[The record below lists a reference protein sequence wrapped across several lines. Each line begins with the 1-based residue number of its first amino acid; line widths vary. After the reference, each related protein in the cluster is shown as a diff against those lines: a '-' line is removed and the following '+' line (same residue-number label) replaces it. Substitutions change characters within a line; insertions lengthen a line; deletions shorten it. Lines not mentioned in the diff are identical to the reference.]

1 MKRTLA
7 LLRVALRSN
16 FGLTLVRYRLLV
28 EKRDRWMVPLIL
40 LGVAGFVPLVLTYV
54 QFLKLMFNALQ
65 PAGQETT
72 VLTLAILAGQLLV
85 LIFGLYYVLSV
96 FYFSRDLEFLV
107 SLPVRPAE
115 VMLSKFGVILVNEY
129 LTTALIVIPA
139 FVVFG
144 LLGRRGPE
152 YWVLALLVYLLLP
165 VIPVALAGL
174 LIVGMMRVV
183 NVSRKKDFFI
193 LAGSLVLLAAA
204 LIAQFSLARTR
215 DLSEVMGLFTARDG
229 LVQVVG
235 AKFPPCIWASRL
247 LGEGLTV
254 RGLGFLALFGGG
266 SILLLLLLTAVA
278 ERLFYR
284 GLIGLGER
292 AAGRRRLSK
301 ADLGARISAGRR
313 PVRAVFAR
321 EWRLMNR
328 TPLFLLNGI
337 MSVILVPV
345 ILLLALKAGDA
356 SGPLLALR
364 SLGTMDVATE
374 ILIAAVFFTV
384 CGTLNGT
391 ASSTYSREGR
401 QFWLSKVIPVS
412 PAKQTMGKFLHS
424 YLVAVLGT
432 VAGAAVSVVLFHFGP
447 GRLVPAILL
456 SLVGGVFFS
465 ALSMTVDLARPL
477 LTWLNP
483 QKAIKQ
489 NLNVLIAL
497 ALEVG
502 LLFVLGYL
510 IKAARSAGLDGA
522 GLIVAVFALMAL
534 LGAGALAFLLRFAE
548 KRYPLIAA

>member
-7 LLRVALRSN
+7 LLRAALRSN
-16 FGLTLVRYRLLV
+16 FGLTLVRHRLFV

-40 LGVAGFVPLVLTYV
+40 LGVAGFVPLVLAYIE
-54 QFLKLMFNALQ
+54 FLKFMFDALQ

-139 FVVFG
+139 FVIFG
-144 LLGRRGPE
+144 LLAKRGLD
-152 YWVLALLVYLLLP
+152 YWVLAALVFLLLP
-165 VIPVALAGL
+165 VIPIALAGL

-204 LIAQFSLARTR
+204 LLAQFSLARTR
-215 DLSEVMGLFTARDG
+215 DMGEVMSLFTARDG

-247 LGEGLTV
+247 LGEGLTA

-266 SILLLLLLTAVA
+266 SVLLLLLLTGVA
-278 ERLFYR
+278 ERMFYR
-284 GLIGLGER
+284 GLVGLGER

-313 PVRAVFAR
+313 PVRAVFGR

-337 MSVILVPV
+337 MSVVLVPV
-345 ILLLALKAGDA
+345 ILLLALKTGDA

-364 SLGTMDVATE
+364 SFGTMDAATE
-374 ILIAAVFFTV
+374 ILLAAVFCTV

-412 PAKQTMGKFLHS
+412 PAQPNDGEVPPFLPRRRARDGGGSSGHCRA
-424 YLVAVLGT
+424 LPL
-432 VAGAAVSVVLFHFGP
+432 AGGPARPRRPPVPPRRRLLFGAEHGRGP
-447 GRLVPAILL
+447 GPAPPQ
-456 SLVGGVFFS
+456 
-465 ALSMTVDLARPL
+465 LAQP
-477 LTWLNP
+477 P
-483 QKAIKQ
+483 K
-489 NLNVLIAL
+489 
-497 ALEVG
+497 
-502 LLFVLGYL
+502 
-510 IKAARSAGLDGA
+510 SD
-522 GLIVAVFALMAL
+522 
-534 LGAGALAFLLRFAE
+534 
-548 KRYPLIAA
+548 